1 MTNVSKLA
9 IVQALNGK
17 RFVCKNGIFGFR
29 FGNLY
34 FGFGY
39 GKGA

>member
-1 MTNVSKLA
+1 MKNVSKLA

-17 RFVCKNGIFGFR
+17 HFVCKNGILGFH
-29 FGNLY
+29 FWSLY